1 MKKSLF
7 FLLGLVSC
15 ILVSSQ
21 TTMNIH
27 QNNGTVIELPLST
40 IDSITYTISNSGNL
54 AAVSTLP
61 AGNITASSAVCS
73 GNVSNNGGTPVTERG
88 ICFNIASNPTTA
100 NNKITSGSGNGNF
113 TVNLNSL
120 NSNTIYYV
128 RAYAINSAGISYGN
142 EISFTTI
149 SNSGNLATVSTL
161 TAGNITASSAVCSG
175 NVSNNGGTP
184 VTERGICFNIAS
196 NPTTANNKI
205 ISGSGT
211 GNFTINLNSLDTNT
225 TYYVRAYAINSAGT
239 SYGNEISFTTI
250 LNGLSVVKRQR
261 ATVTYVGA
269 TWCPPCGAYGD
280 PTKEHMESTFGNDV
294 VILSVQSGD
303 AISTAGEFGPNFGNA
318 FQSFVSSNSIPHAY
332 WSSANVAMDHRG
344 FTTSSSANATAADA
358 NINAIL
364 SNVNVSVGVAASATI
379 SGDTVTVETLTKF
392 YSNQGEHYIGV
403 YLLEDSVMANQSISG
418 SPDAIT
424 AHNNVIRLSA
434 FQGNLLGSQSIGT
447 SFTANQEVLGSYSIP
462 YFSGWNSSNLQVA
475 VVIWNSTQADGIS
488 NSIIVD
494 VN

>member
-1 MKKSLF
+1 MKKL
-7 FLLGLVSC
+7 
-15 ILVSSQ
+15 
-21 TTMNIH
+21 
-27 QNNGTVIELPLST
+27 LPLLLIPFLVFSSCKKDKDD
-40 IDSITYTISNSGNL
+40 DSS
-54 AAVSTLP
+54 
-61 AGNITASSAVCS
+61 
-73 GNVSNNGGTPVTERG
+73 
-88 ICFNIASNPTTA
+88 
-100 NNKITSGSGNGNF
+100 
-113 TVNLNSL
+113 VNL
-120 NSNTIYYV
+120 
-128 RAYAINSAGISYGN
+128 
-142 EISFTTI
+142 E
-149 SNSGNLATVSTL
+149 
-161 TAGNITASSAVCSG
+161 
-175 NVSNNGGTP
+175 
-184 VTERGICFNIAS
+184 
-196 NPTTANNKI
+196 
-205 ISGSGT
+205 
-211 GNFTINLNSLDTNT
+211 
-225 TYYVRAYAINSAGT
+225 
-239 SYGNEISFTTI
+239 
-250 LNGLSVVKRQR
+250 VVKRQR

-280 PTKEHMESTFGNDV
+280 PTKEHMESTFGSDV
-294 VILSVQSGD
+294 VILNVQSGD
-303 AISTAGEFGPNFGNA
+303 AISSAGEFGPNFGGA
-318 FQSFVSSNSIPHAY
+318 FQDFVGSNGIPHAY

-344 FTTSSSANATAADA
+344 FYSDNNANATAADA